1 MVVTEIRQGG
11 GQGQGQLI
19 GSDVMGTRP
28 EAVKVKEVGQEG
40 LEGWLAGP
48 DYKKGKK

>member
-11 GQGQGQLI
+11 GEGQEQLI

-40 LEGWLAGP
+40 WEGWLVGP